1 MQIQKTDN
9 KRKDMQD
16 KPEVDVNKVKD
27 MYTKGIV
34 SLEIIKLK
42 EQPKDIEEAE
52 KMYED
57 MVKIKTYLVDDLSAP
72 YMIRLAYTENKSKLK
87 SVDPDH
93 MDEMD
98 HYEISE
104 TIQDI
109 FRENNFPV
117 IKSEFPEK
125 PEELEYTKGDK

>member
-1 MQIQKTDN
+1 
-9 KRKDMQD
+9 MQD